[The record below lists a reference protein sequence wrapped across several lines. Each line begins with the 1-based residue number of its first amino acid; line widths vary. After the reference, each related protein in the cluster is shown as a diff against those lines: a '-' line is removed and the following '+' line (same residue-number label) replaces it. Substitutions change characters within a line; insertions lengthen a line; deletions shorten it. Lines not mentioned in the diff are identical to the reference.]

1 MPNAYTTNYSLFA
14 ANEQFSAIWKLTRTM
29 MAAGWRYKG
38 SGNGQSSGSWNTAQT
53 GTTVN
58 ATSFT
63 TPAVTL
69 TGLQGMSPGVVGQWI
84 TLAGFTGG
92 NTGNNGTWLILSY
105 ISSSSVTV
113 YNTGGTG
120 AGSGTS
126 WSLVRDAALDLWGV
140 DGNINLTAVPS
151 GGTSAG
157 AVVIAAASASTGQ
170 ATITGVTG
178 FSQNASPGRVAV
190 ITGSTLG
197 NNGNF
202 RIISSN
208 AAGTSVVVY
217 APQLV
222 AESGNGSLAVSEQY
236 GGAGASITT
245 FSSTT
250 SGQSTLI
257 QITGLSGLTSGAS
270 SPDIGRKI
278 RFLNPASPANMGSFT
293 IVSVSSTSACTVYN
307 PFAVQTDGNNG
318 SIQWVEWDPLQQTY
332 PSYLS
337 GASGQGA
344 WHLLQGPTVMKIPI
358 GTNLPTGTFIRGEN
372 VTQTTTGAQGE
383 LMGIVTDSSGGTGYL
398 VIAPRVIGTGVQ
410 AGSATDLNM
419 TYGWNNSANT
429 DTVTGAISGATVTTP
444 ISSTPIAYIRETQ
457 FWKNNASTGHC
468 YHQCIDQNPSGTEA
482 VTSSTTGRFSI
493 MAGTLSQ
500 ISAQAPA
507 GSSNSTSPLTNGF
520 PTTDQGAGS
529 WVGTYVPLGSGGS
542 AAGGSAGTGSLQ
554 WATGTPTSPG
564 RAQILCANNI
574 EQQLVSADGSWGYY
588 QSCNSTGY
596 QTFAYYRCDN
606 QEDGDI
612 DPYVH
617 MGMWGGAANGS
628 PDRDAQT
635 SNAGSGTDNC
645 NTGQTWFNSG
655 GGGHPFAGFRRRGLT
670 SENYSWFSGAF
681 LYDPGLA
688 NFILIGNSGNPDQ
701 VATAVTTT
709 YVREPI
715 WVYLTG
721 YTAQNSGVRM
731 RKGTPRWLFLCQGG
745 STNATFDTK
754 QWLVLS
760 SSSAMFVAGPYDGA
774 TTPSF

>member
-1 MPNAYTTNYSLFA
+1 
-14 ANEQFSAIWKLTRTM
+14 
-29 MAAGWRYKG
+29 MAAGWRYKA
-38 SGNGQSSGSWNTAQT
+38 SGNGQSSGAWNTTQT
-53 GTTVN
+53 GTSLSTSTF
-58 ATSFT
+58 AT
-63 TPAVTL
+63 PVLTL
-69 TGLQGMSPGVVGQWI
+69 TGLQGMSPGVEGQWI
-84 TLAGFTGG
+84 TTTGFSHS
-92 NTGNNGTWLILSY
+92 GNNGTFLILSY
-105 ISSSSVTV
+105 VSATSVTV
-113 YNTGGTG
+113 YNTAGVASDTGTN
-120 AGSGTS
+120 
-126 WSLVRDAALDLWGV
+126 WNLVRDSALDMWGV
-140 DGNINLTAVPS
+140 GGNINLTNVPS
-151 GGTSAG
+151 GGSGTGTGVS
-157 AVVIAAASASTGQ
+157 IAASVASTGQ
-170 ATITGVTG
+170 ATITGISG
-178 FSQNASPGRVAV
+178 FSQNLSPGRVLT

-202 RIISSN
+202 RICDTTSAGTSIDVYAPGLVAETSN
-208 AAGTSVVVY
+208 AALTVT
-217 APQLV
+217 
-222 AESGNGSLAVSEQY
+222 EQY

-245 FSSTT
+245 FTTTT

-257 QITGLSGLTSGAS
+257 QVTGLSGLTSGVS

-278 RFLNPASPANMGSFT
+278 RFLNPASVANMGSFT
-293 IVSVSSTSACTVYN
+293 IVSVSSTTACTVYA

-358 GTNLPTGTFIRGEN
+358 GSNLASGTFIRGEN

-383 LMGIVTDSSGGTGYL
+383 LLGYMPDSSGATGYL
-398 VIAPRVIGTGVQ
+398 VVAPRVIGTGVQ
-410 AGSATDLNM
+410 AGPATELNM

-457 FWKNNASTGHC
+457 FWKNTAATGHV

-482 VTSSTTGRFSI
+482 VTGSATGRFSI
-493 MAGTLSQ
+493 MSGTLSQ
-500 ISAQAPA
+500 ISAQAPP
-507 GSSNSTSPLTNGF
+507 GSSNSTSVSSNGF
-520 PTTDQGAGS
+520 PTVDQGAGS
-529 WVGTYVPLGSGGS
+529 FVGTYVPLGSGGS

-564 RAQILCANNI
+564 KAQILCANNI

-588 QSCNSTGY
+588 QSCNSSGY

-606 QEDGDI
+606 QEDGDL

-617 MGMWGGAANGS
+617 MGNWNGAPNGS

-635 SNAGSGTDNC
+635 SNSGSGTDNG
-645 NTGQTWFNSG
+645 NTGQSWFDSG
-655 GGGHPFAGFRRRGLT
+655 GAGHPFDGFRRRGLT
-670 SENYSWFSGAF
+670 SENYSWFGGAF
-681 LYDPGLA
+681 LFDPALS
-688 NFILIGNSGNPDQ
+688 NFILLGNSGNPDQ

-709 YVREPI
+709 YVREPV

-754 QWLVLS
+754 QWLILS
-760 SSSAMFVAGPYDGA
+760 ATQAMFVVGPYDGV